1 MKKYNSKDQINEELK
16 RLTLERQIAWEEI
29 KGLRYELKEDLEPYN
44 WVNTAISALKK
55 YGLLYMIRKLFR

>member
-1 MKKYNSKDQINEELK
+1 MKKYNSKGQINEELK